1 MPTIDVPNIAA
12 NTPLW
17 LALVTTFVAAVS
29 GAILGRQPSRVH
41 YDIVGVTVFAFVMGL
56 GGGLTRDIFL

>member
-17 LALVTTFVAAVS
+17 LALITTFVAAVS
-29 GAILGRQPSRVH
+29 GATEPPVASSANCPEMGSRSLGR
-41 YDIVGVTVFAFVMGL
+41 
-56 GGGLTRDIFL
+56 